1 MLNAA
6 SAQLHPPIRGHGAPG
21 ETLHGSAYTTG
32 PRPPPEVTGVLKG
45 NHRTGIPLVQIIP
58 GLSSAR

>member
-1 MLNAA
+1 
-6 SAQLHPPIRGHGAPG
+6 LHPPIRGHGAPG